1 MFDMTTAIELL
12 LGVISLVITVVLIPY
27 IRKKHGN
34 EQLAIIEKW
43 LEIACYAAE
52 EMARTGLIGKEEKHG
67 YVEEFLAARGIIF
80 DEVTTQ
86 ALIKSTVYDLF
97 NRFKEEAETETDD
110 GEDAAE

>member
-1 MFDMTTAIELL
+1 MFDMTTTIEVL

-27 IRKKHGN
+27 IRKKHGS
-34 EQLAIIEKW
+34 EQLAIIAKW

-52 EMARTGLIGKEEKHG
+52 EMARTGLIGKDEKHG
-67 YVEEFLAARGIIF
+67 YVEKFLAARGIIF

-97 NRFKEEAETETDD
+97 NRFKEESETTDS
-110 GEDAAE
+110 GEDE

>member
-1 MFDMTTAIELL
+1 MFDMTTAIQVL

-27 IRKKHGN
+27 IRKKHGS
-34 EQLAIIEKW
+34 EQLAIIAKW

-52 EMARTGLIGKEEKHG
+52 EMARTGLIGKEDKYG
-67 YVEEFLAARGIIF
+67 YVEEFLAERGIVF
-80 DEVTTQ
+80 DAFTTQ

-97 NRFKEEAETETDD
+97 NRFKEESETTTDG